1 LGVEKKSGKMR
12 EIDELLHERTK
23 ADYTEKLLKVP
34 VLRSFNDEFEHKTSV
49 ASCLKATFSAESKAK
64 V

>member
-1 LGVEKKSGKMR
+1 MR